1 MGEYMNYKEIEA
13 KWQQKWDDEE
23 TYKVE
28 KNDKPKYYILEMFPY
43 PSGSGLHMGHALNY
57 TIGDIQA
64 RFRHLEGF
72 NVLHPMGFDALGLPA
87 ENAAIKAGTHPE
99 EYTKKSIAHFITQQ
113 KQLGLSY
120 DWSRVVNTSDP
131 SYYKWDQWIF
141 LQLFKKGLAYQKESS
156 VNWCPKCNTVLANE
170 QVHNGKCWRHEDT
183 NVEVKK
189 LKQWFIKTTAYADE
203 LYDSIDAL
211 DWPARTKAMQK
222 NWIGKSHGTQVD
234 FKQGEKVWPVF
245 TTRPDTLY
253 GVTFVVVAAQHPELD
268 SLVTPEQ
275 REAVDAFLEKIHSVS
290 EKDLGDME
298 KEGVF
303 TGSYVT
309 HPLTNEEVPVYAGNF
324 VVADYGSG
332 MVMAV
337 PAHDQRDFE
346 FAKKYDIPIKQV
358 IIPNF
363 VDKKNP
369 PQEGYTAVERNS
381 IQGIVYNPKTKKYL
395 CLKWKKQPWTTF
407 VTGGV
412 EEDEDPIEAA
422 KREILEET
430 GFKNLKF
437 EKILGK
443 ASAEFFTTHKKENR
457 RANYTGV
464 LFSLLD
470 EEQQTIHPKELEIHE
485 VEWRTLKE
493 IKPENFTCAELSVWL
508 SALKNIEQ
516 AYTGEGNL
524 TESKQFTKLQS
535 TDAKEKITDFL
546 EQEGKG
552 KRVVNF
558 KLRDWG
564 VSRQRYWG
572 TPIPMIHCEDCG
584 AVAVPEDQLPIQLP
598 KDVTFGKG
606 NPLETNEE
614 WLTVACPKCGKS
626 ARRETDTMDTF
637 VNSSWYFLRY
647 CDPNNDKEIFDKE
660 KANYWAPVDTYI
672 GGAEHACMH
681 LIYFRFY
688 TKFLRDLGL
697 LNFDEPAKQLFH
709 QGMLHGEDGEKMSK
723 SKGNVVLPE
732 TVSEEYGID
741 TARLFLVSLANPDK
755 NIDWSEKGIKGS
767 MRFIEKVNAYIE
779 SVSIGTTPTHVQSAI
794 HRTVRNVTTYIKE
807 FKYNLAT
814 IALRELFTSMQTAQE
829 ISKEDL
835 ETFIILLHPF
845 CPHFS
850 EEWWEQCSHEKSIYN
865 SVSWPTF
872 DESKINEAQEYF
884 ATIDINLSEDINK
897 VIEFAKISQPQ
908 KITIIVSAPWK
919 YSFFEE
925 LKQQLETT
933 RNGGELI
940 KHFMSNE
947 SYKQYGKDITKLIPS
962 MLKDA
967 SKLPEFITTQKD
979 EFDAITNIIHNL
991 EEKYS
996 CEISVEKAQESSHK
1010 KANNASPLK
1019 PALVL
1024 E

>member
-1 MGEYMNYKEIEA
+1 MNYKEIEA
-13 KWQQKWDDEE
+13 KWQKKWDDEQ

-64 RFRHLEGF
+64 RFKHLQGF

-87 ENAAIKAGTHPE
+87 ENAAINAGTHPQ
-99 EYTKKSIAHFITQQ
+99 EYTQKSIKHFIKQQ

-141 LQLFKKGLAYQKESS
+141 LQLVKKGLEYQKESS

-170 QVHNGKCWRHEDT
+170 QVQNEKCWRHEDT
-183 NVEVKK
+183 TVEVRK
-189 LKQWFIKTTAYADE
+189 LKQWFIKTTEYADE

-222 NWIGKSHGTQVD
+222 NWIGKSHGTEVY
-234 FKQGEKVWPVF
+234 FKQGKKSWAVF

-268 SLVTPEQ
+268 SLVTPKQ
-275 REAVDAFLEKIHSVS
+275 RKAVDEFLKKTHSVS
-290 EKDLGDME
+290 EKDLGDMQ

-358 IIPNF
+358 ISGEI
-363 VDKKNP
+363 
-369 PQEGYTAVERNS
+369 T
-381 IQGIVYNPKTKKYL
+381 KTKAF
-395 CLKWKKQPWTTF
+395 T
-407 VTGGV
+407 
-412 EEDEDPIEAA
+412 ES
-422 KREILEET
+422 
-430 GFKNLKF
+430 
-437 EKILGK
+437 GK
-443 ASAEFFTTHKKENR
+443 
-457 RANYTGV
+457 
-464 LFSLLD
+464 LLD
-470 EEQQTIHPKELEIHE
+470 
-485 VEWRTLKE
+485 
-493 IKPENFTCAELSVWL
+493 
-508 SALKNIEQ
+508 
-516 AYTGEGNL
+516 
-524 TESKQFTKLQS
+524 SKQFTNLNNN
-535 TDAKEKITDFL
+535 DAKEQITNFL
-546 EQEGKG
+546 EEQGKG

-572 TPIPMIHCEDCG
+572 TPIPIIHCKDCG
-584 AVAVPEDQLPIQLP
+584 AVAVAEDQLPVTLP

-606 NPLETNEE
+606 NPLKTNKD
-614 WLTVACPKCGKS
+614 WLNVSCPKCGKN
-626 ARRETDTMDTF
+626 AQRETDTMDTF

-647 CDPNNDKEIFDKE
+647 TDPQNDKAIFDPD

-697 LNFDEPAKQLFH
+697 VDFDEPAKHLFH
-709 QGMLHGEDGEKMSK
+709 QGMLHGEDGDKMSK

-732 TVSEEYGID
+732 TVSKNYGID

-767 MRFIEKVNAYIE
+767 LRFIEKIDSYIAT
-779 SVSIGTTPTHVQSAI
+779 VKPGTTPAHIQSAI
-794 HRTVRNVTTYIKE
+794 HRSVRDITHHIKE
-807 FKYNLAT
+807 FKYNLAIIT
-814 IALRELFTSMQTAQE
+814 LRELFAKMQLSKE
-829 ISKEDL
+829 ISKEDI
-835 ETFIILLHPF
+835 ETFIVLLHPF

-850 EEWWEQCSHEKSIYN
+850 EEWWEQQGHQKTIWN
-865 SVSWPTF
+865 SVLWPTF
-872 DESKINEAQEYF
+872 DEEKIDEAQEYF
-884 ATIDINLSEDINK
+884 ATIDTKISEDINK
-897 VIEFAKISQPQ
+897 VMEFAKIQNPQ
-908 KITIIVSAPWK
+908 KITIIVSDPWK
-919 YSFFEE
+919 YSFFNE
-925 LKQQLETT
+925 LKKQLKTT

-947 SYKQYGKDITKLIPS
+947 SYKPYGKVITKIIPS
-962 MLKDA
+962 VLKDA
-967 SKLPEFITTQKD
+967 SKMPEFNTTQKD
-979 EFDAITNIIHNL
+979 EFDAIKNIVATL
-991 EEKYS
+991 QKT
-996 CEISVEKAQESSHK
+996 
-1010 KANNASPLK
+1010 
-1019 PALVL
+1019 
-1024 E
+1024 